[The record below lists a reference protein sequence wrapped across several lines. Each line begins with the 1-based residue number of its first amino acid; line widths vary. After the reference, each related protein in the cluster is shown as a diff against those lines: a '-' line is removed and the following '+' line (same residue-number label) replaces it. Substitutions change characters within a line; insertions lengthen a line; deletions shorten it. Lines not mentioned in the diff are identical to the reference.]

1 MQDMEGDTAA
11 EKVEQEK
18 KNQPKTS
25 WTRNIAHKLYPGR
38 TATKHRAYNYMG

>member
-18 KNQPKTS
+18 KINPKQVGQET
-25 WTRNIAHKLYPGR
+25 
-38 TATKHRAYNYMG
+38 